1 MKQIIKLDKED
12 IAALV
17 AKEFNVTED
26 KVVVYLEKV
35 YRGYGMGEHKEYEVC
50 VKVNI

>member
-1 MKQIIKLDKED
+1 MRQIIKLDKED

-17 AKEFNVTED
+17 AKEFNVTKD
-26 KVVVYLEKV
+26 KVDVYLEEV